1 MPSPDVVVCV
11 SQDGLEP
18 TLNFFLLPMTLPA
31 ECWNHRCVPPPL
43 AFLHIGEWP
52 WGFRHARQ
60 ALTLPTELYPSVK
73 LRCYDRLALFQDL
86 ILKAAIALQL
96 EILTYTWILTIHME
110 LRQSR
115 PSENLIVPCF
125 CPTSLTALLYSK
137 DKTKTPNMTT
147 QNTWGLVVTK
157 FWHESQQMKL

>member
-1 MPSPDVVVCV
+1 M
-11 SQDGLEP
+11 
-18 TLNFFLLPMTLPA
+18 
-31 ECWNHRCVPPPL
+31 
-43 AFLHIGEWP
+43 
-52 WGFRHARQ
+52 
-60 ALTLPTELYPSVK
+60 K

-147 QNTWGLVVTK
+147 QNTRGLVVTK
-157 FWHESQQMKL
+157 F